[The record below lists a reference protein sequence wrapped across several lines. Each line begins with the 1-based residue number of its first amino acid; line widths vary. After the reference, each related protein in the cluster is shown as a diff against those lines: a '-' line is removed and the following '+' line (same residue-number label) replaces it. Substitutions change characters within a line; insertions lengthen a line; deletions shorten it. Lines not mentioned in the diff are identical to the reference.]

1 MKKLIGIIAIV
12 GLVIFLTACSGDEE
26 ATRTFE
32 LEHDGI
38 MTTMVYKFKED
49 KVIMQTTKN
58 IIQYDLVGFASKDE
72 AKEIFA
78 PMIEQFQNI
87 DGLTHKLEY
96 DDSKAVETL
105 AVDYEVVNF
114 DEIVNLPGMT
124 FSEDPKDKGI
134 SMKKSVEILE
144 SQGFVE
150 VK

>member
-1 MKKLIGIIAIV
+1 MKKLIGIISIV
-12 GLVIFLTACSGDEE
+12 GLVIFLIACSGDKE

-38 MTTMVYKFKED
+38 MTTMIYTAKGD
-49 KVIMQTTKN
+49 KVTMQTTEN
-58 IIQYDLVGFASKDE
+58 IIQYDLVGLASKDE
-72 AKEIFA
+72 AKELFA

-105 AVDYEVVNF
+105 AIDYEVVNF
-114 DEIVNLPGMT
+114 EDVENLPGMS
-124 FSEDPKDKGI
+124 FSEDPKEKGV
-134 SMKKSVEILE
+134 SMKKSVELLE
-144 SQGFVE
+144 SQGFAE